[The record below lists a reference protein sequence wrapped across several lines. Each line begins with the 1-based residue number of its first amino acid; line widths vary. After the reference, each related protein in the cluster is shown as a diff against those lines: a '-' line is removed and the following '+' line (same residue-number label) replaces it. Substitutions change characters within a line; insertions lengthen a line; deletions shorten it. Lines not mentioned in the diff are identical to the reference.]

1 MQLEGLASKL
11 TGEDERLGGAGRQL
25 AGCISEC
32 GPGALRHAPSRP
44 AAMEPGVRGVATLP
58 VKQHALLLRLC
69 QVFTARARVDP
80 ALAAAWL
87 RDSQSLLQRLQS
99 DRVRLQKCG
108 PAAPAALTEY
118 MSISLHALSGLV
130 REGAPLVPRTFTSCT
145 SAPYRKPAWSPLDRS
160 TTQAGVQHLTVAS
173 FGWWELT
180 PVTDQNVRVL
190 CRLLL
195 TQGVQVAM
203 EEQGPE
209 GNWSYTLGR
218 SGRGH
223 RLVPHT
229 QTDPQHPEETF
240 CNECGA
246 AEHYEHGHDFYGCEQ
261 CNYDLCKACREGRAS
276 PHRHRRSTAQR
287 QPGAVAAEGS
297 EAREQ
302 VSQEQAADPRPTTP
316 VAAEAPEQAP
326 LAEARA
332 QPGAP
337 WHVGGKA
344 RREDQEQA
352 ADPRP
357 TTPVAAEALEQA
369 PLAEARAQP
378 GAPWHVG
385 GKARREDQERRLARR
400 TCVRA
405 ALRGAVMAPA
415 APDPAE
421 LPFSERRRIFSGGA
435 SGKTAPPARRPSPL
449 WPPALAAC
457 AGGAQETP
465 PGHRSPLSA
474 CSTDASSAGGDPSM
488 PDARCRLAEVEAE
501 PEPEEASGGGGSP
514 ATRGPPRAAGG
525 GAVEEQCVARIA
537 QKLQRLAGR
546 VESLEEALGLQQ
558 RAGPGR

>member
-435 SGKTAPPARRPSPL
+435 SGRLEDGAPCPTALPAVAARARSLRR
-449 WPPALAAC
+449 
-457 AGGAQETP
+457 
-465 PGHRSPLSA
+465 R
-474 CSTDASSAGGDPSM
+474 
-488 PDARCRLAEVEAE
+488 
-501 PEPEEASGGGGSP
+501 
-514 ATRGPPRAAGG
+514 
-525 GAVEEQCVARIA
+525 
-537 QKLQRLAGR
+537 
-546 VESLEEALGLQQ
+546 
-558 RAGPGR
+558 RAGPRPPLGTVPPCPPAARTPAPPGATRACRTRAAALPRWRRSPSPRRRRAEAAARRREGRPGPPGGARWRSSASRGSRRSSSGWRAGWSPWRIGATQHVP